1 MNYSKINNFNKYIG
15 IYLHWPW
22 CKKIC
27 PYCDF
32 NVKKYKTINEKE
44 WVNKYIQELKW
55 FKSYFDEGEIR
66 SIYFGGGTPSLMSY
80 NSLYKIIDFIL
91 SYFKTYNNIEI
102 TIEANPSS
110 LNKNRLKNFKSAG
123 VNRLSVG
130 IQSFREDELKFLG
143 RDHSP
148 KDAINC
154 LLDSKSIFERAN
166 FDLIYGL
173 PNQSLN
179 SWKNSLNNSM
189 EFAKNLGHIS
199 CYQLSIEKNTPFYKL
214 QKNGNLSLPDE
225 NMLTDMYLLTSEIC
239 EKNGLSA
246 YEISNHAIPGQESIH
261 NLGYWK
267 YNQYIG
273 IGPGAHSRINK
284 NRTRYSVEQI
294 KSPNLWFRSI
304 HKKGNG
310 VNKLNRLNSDSI
322 SIEIL
327 LSSLRLS
334 QGLNEDRFNF
344 YTDKKLSDLITNPII
359 LSLINDNFLSWNK
372 NILKTNTSGRL
383 VLDKIIEIFDSV
395 LSEN

>member
-1 MNYSKINNFNKYIG
+1 
-15 IYLHWPW
+15 
-22 CKKIC
+22 
-27 PYCDF
+27 
-32 NVKKYKTINEKE
+32 
-44 WVNKYIQELKW
+44 
-55 FKSYFDEGEIR
+55 
-66 SIYFGGGTPSLMSY
+66 MSY